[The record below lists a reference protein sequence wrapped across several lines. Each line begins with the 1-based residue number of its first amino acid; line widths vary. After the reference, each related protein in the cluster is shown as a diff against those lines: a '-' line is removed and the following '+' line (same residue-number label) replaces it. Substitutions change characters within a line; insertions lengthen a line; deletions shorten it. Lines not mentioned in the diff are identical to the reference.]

1 MGEASAAESPLRVD
15 TIEDSAV
22 VRTVSVEVPEARV
35 SQLFKRTYDKL
46 ARSAQVK
53 GFRRGKAPRKVL
65 ERVYGA
71 AAAEEVERALV
82 SETLSDALELAAVQ
96 PVTEPDIDVQ
106 PAVADGPFRYSAR
119 VEVKPSIE
127 LPDLEGL
134 PGKQPKVA
142 IEESSVDEQLEQLRR
157 ESAPLVEVPDGELA
171 SDGDTV
177 EVDFEGRI
185 DDEPFDGGSATSLPI
200 ELGSGRMIPGFEE
213 QLVGV
218 IGGEERELT
227 VTFPDDYGAETLRG
241 KEATF
246 AVKVGAVKRLELA
259 ALDDEFAKDVGEDSL
274 EELRSK
280 LRKQLED
287 RAEQQAKSML
297 HQSLMEELVERS
309 DFEVPPGLVER
320 QIHAQMKSM
329 RQQFEG
335 RVAEDVL
342 QSELARMHETGRD
355 GAERRVRES
364 LLLDAIVRDQGLSV
378 DESAVDARL
387 DELAAAQGTDSATMR
402 QFAEAQGWRQ
412 SIEAE
417 LLDATALD
425 FLASRASVEETTD
438 T

>member
-1 MGEASAAESPLRVD
+1 M
-15 TIEDSAV
+15 
-22 VRTVSVEVPEARV
+22 

-425 FLASRASVEETTD
+425 FLASRASVKETTD

>member
-1 MGEASAAESPLRVD
+1 MGEVSAAESPLRVD

>member
-35 SQLFKRTYDKL
+35 RQLFKRPYDKL

>member
-364 LLLDAIVRDQGLSV
+364 LLLDAILRDQGLSV

>member
-1 MGEASAAESPLRVD
+1 MGEASAAESQLRVD
-15 TIEDSAV
+15 TVEDSSV
-22 VRTVSVEVPEARV
+22 IRTVSVEVPEARV
-35 SQLFKRTYDKL
+35 SQLFERTYEKL

-71 AAAEEVERALV
+71 AAAEEVERALI

-119 VEVKPSIE
+119 VEVKPAIE

-134 PGKQPKVA
+134 PGKQPKVE
-142 IEESSVDEQLEQLRR
+142 IEESAVDEQLEQLRR
-157 ESAPLVEVPDGELA
+157 DSAPLVEVPEGEVA
-171 SDGDTV
+171 GDGDTV

-185 DDEPFDGGSATSLPI
+185 DGTPFDGGSAASLPI
-200 ELGSGRMIPGFEE
+200 ELGSDRMIPGFEE
-213 QLVGV
+213 QLIGV
-218 IGGEERELT
+218 VGGEERELT
-227 VTFPDDYGAETLRG
+227 VTFPDDYGAEALRG
-241 KEATF
+241 KDATF
-246 AVKVGAVKRLELA
+246 AVTVGAVKRLELA
-259 ALDDEFAKDVGEDSL
+259 SLDDEFAKDVGEDSL
-274 EELRSK
+274 EALRSK
-280 LRKQLED
+280 LRGQLEE

-297 HQSLMEELVERS
+297 QRSLMEALIERS

-320 QIHAQMKSM
+320 QLHAQIKSM

-335 RVAEDVL
+335 RVANDVL
-342 QSELARMHETGRD
+342 QSELARIHETGRE

-364 LLLDAIVRDQGLSV
+364 LLLDAIVHEHGLSV
-378 DESAVDARL
+378 DEKAVDARL
-387 DELAAAQGTDSATMR
+387 DELAVAQGTDSATMR
-402 QFAEAQGWRQ
+402 KFAEEQGWRQ

-417 LLDATALD
+417 LLDAAALD
-425 FLASRASVEETTD
+425 FLGSRASVEETTD